1 MIVIMLSDCPPKVRG
16 DLSKW
21 LCEINT
27 GVFVGNVSSRVR
39 EEVWQRICE
48 NIKSGQATMVFNA
61 PGEQKMDFRVHNTTW
76 EPVDLD
82 GIKLMRRPLPAARK
96 SDGAEKEEQRHQG
109 AKSRAEQ
116 LYMAERMAK
125 ARAKKQFQEGYVVLD
140 IETTGTSLEKD
151 EIIEIGALKVES
163 GAVTEEFSMLIRING
178 EIPVEIQKLTG
189 ITEQELQSMGRPLE
203 EVLEKLFEFAG
214 NRIIVGHNVT
224 FDYNFIRAVCR
235 KMKLEMRLGTASRDT
250 LALSRRKIKGVG
262 SYQLEVLMKHLGYE
276 VSNAHRAL
284 ADCYLT
290 WQLYQKLNEM

>member
-48 NIKSGQATMVFNA
+48 NIKSGQATMVFSA

-96 SDGAEKEEQRHQG
+96 SDGAEKKEQRHQG

-189 ITEQELQSMGRPLE
+189 ITEKELQSMGRPLE

-224 FDYNFIRAVCR
+224 FDYNFIRAACR
-235 KMKLEMRLGTASRDT
+235 KMKLEMRLETASRDT

-262 SYQLEVLMKHLGYE
+262 SYQLEALMKHLGYE

-284 ADCYLT
+284 ADCYFT

>member
-48 NIKSGQATMVFNA
+48 NIKSGQATMVFSA

-163 GAVTEEFSMLIRING
+163 GAVTEEFSMFTRING
-178 EIPVEIQKLTG
+178 EIQVEIQKLTG

-214 NRIIVGHNVT
+214 NRIIVGHNVA
-224 FDYNFIRAVCR
+224 FDYNFIRAACR
-235 KMKLEMRLGTASRDT
+235 KLGIEMKLGTASRDT

-262 SYQLEVLMKHLGYE
+262 SYQLEALMKHLGYE

>member
-39 EEVWQRICE
+39 EKVWQRICE
-48 NIKSGQATMVFNA
+48 NIKSGQATMVFSA

-82 GIKLMRRPLPAARK
+82 GIKLMRRPLPGARK

-203 EVLEKLFEFAG
+203 EVLEKLFEFAW
-214 NRIIVGHNVT
+214 NRIIVGHNVA
-224 FDYNFIRAVCR
+224 FDYNFIRAACR

-262 SYQLEVLMKHLGYE
+262 SYQLEALMKHLGYE

>member
-48 NIKSGQATMVFNA
+48 NIKSGQATMVFSA

-82 GIKLMRRPLPAARK
+82 GIKLMRRPLPTARTVK
-96 SDGAEKEEQRHQG
+96 SSEKETQG
-109 AKSRAEQ
+109 VKSRAEQ
-116 LYMAERMAK
+116 LYIADRMAK
-125 ARAKKQFQEGYVVLD
+125 ARSRKMFQEGYVVLD

-163 GAVTEEFSMLIRING
+163 GNVAEEFSMLIWIKG
-178 EIPVEIQKLTG
+178 EIPLEIQKLTG
-189 ITEQELQSMGRPLE
+189 ITPQELQSKGRPLE
-203 EVLEKLFEFAG
+203 EVLEKLFEFTG
-214 NRIIVGHNVT
+214 NRVIVGHNIM
-224 FDYNFIRAVCR
+224 FDYKFIRTACK
-235 KMKLEMRLGTASRDT
+235 KMEIEMKLGTASRDT
-250 LALSRRKIKGVG
+250 LALSRRKIRGVG
-262 SYQLEVLMKHLGYE
+262 SYQLEALMKHLGYE

-290 WQLYQKLNEM
+290 WQLYQKLNEI

>member
-48 NIKSGQATMVFNA
+48 NIKSGQATMVFSA

-96 SDGAEKEEQRHQG
+96 SDGAEKKEQRHQG

-140 IETTGTSLEKD
+140 IETTGTLLEKD

-163 GAVTEEFSMLIRING
+163 GAVTEEFSMLTRING
-178 EIPVEIQKLTG
+178 EIPVEIQKMTG

-214 NRIIVGHNVT
+214 NRIIVGHNVA
-224 FDYNFIRAVCR
+224 FDYNFIRAACR

-262 SYQLEVLMKHLGYE
+262 SYQLEALMKHLGYE

>member
-48 NIKSGQATMVFNA
+48 NIKSGQATMVFSA

-163 GAVTEEFSMLIRING
+163 GAVTEEFSMLTRING

-189 ITEQELQSMGRPLE
+189 ITEKELQSMGRPLE

-224 FDYNFIRAVCR
+224 FDYNFIRAACR
-235 KMKLEMRLGTASRDT
+235 KMKLEMRLETASRDP

-262 SYQLEVLMKHLGYE
+262 SYQLEALMKHLGYE

-284 ADCYLT
+284 ADCYFT

>member
-48 NIKSGQATMVFNA
+48 NIKSGQATMVFSA

-163 GAVTEEFSMLIRING
+163 GAVTEEFSMLTRING

-189 ITEQELQSMGRPLE
+189 ITEKDLQSMGRPLE

-224 FDYNFIRAVCR
+224 FDYNFIRAACR
-235 KMKLEMRLGTASRDT
+235 KMKLEMRLETASRDT
-250 LALSRRKIKGVG
+250 LAWSRRKIKGVG
-262 SYQLEVLMKHLGYE
+262 SYQLEALMKHLGYE

>member
-48 NIKSGQATMVFNA
+48 NIKSGQATMVFSA
-61 PGEQKMDFRVHNTTW
+61 PGEQKMDFRVHNTNW

-96 SDGAEKEEQRHQG
+96 SDGTEKEEQRYQG

-224 FDYNFIRAVCR
+224 FDYNFIRAACR

>member
-27 GVFVGNVSSRVR
+27 GVFVGNVSGRGR

-48 NIKSGQATMVFNA
+48 NIKSGQATMVFSA

-82 GIKLMRRPLPAARK
+82 GIKLMRRPLPTARTVK
-96 SDGAEKEEQRHQG
+96 SSEKETQG
-109 AKSRAEQ
+109 VKSRAEQ
-116 LYMAERMAK
+116 LYIADRMAK
-125 ARAKKQFQEGYVVLD
+125 ARSRKMFQEGYVVLD

-163 GAVTEEFSMLIRING
+163 GNVAEEFSMIAWIKG
-178 EIPVEIQKLTG
+178 EIPLEIQKLTG
-189 ITEQELQSMGRPLE
+189 ITQQELQNKGRQLE
-203 EVLEKLFEFAG
+203 EVLENLFEFTG
-214 NRIIVGHNVT
+214 NRVIVGHNIM
-224 FDYNFIRAVCR
+224 FDYNFIRTACK
-235 KMKLEMRLGTASRDT
+235 KMEIEMKLGTASRDT
-250 LALSRRKIKGVG
+250 LALSRRKIRGVG
-262 SYQLEVLMKHLGYE
+262 SYQLEALMKHLGYE

-290 WQLYQKLNEM
+290 WQLYQKLNEI

>member
-16 DLSKW
+16 DLSIW

-48 NIKSGQATMVFNA
+48 NIKSGQATMVFSA

-203 EVLEKLFEFAG
+203 EVLEKLFEFVG
-214 NRIIVGHNVT
+214 NRIIVGYNVA
-224 FDYNFIRAVCR
+224 FDYNFIRAACR

>member
-1 MIVIMLSDCPPKVRG
+1 
-16 DLSKW
+16 
-21 LCEINT
+21 
-27 GVFVGNVSSRVR
+27 
-39 EEVWQRICE
+39 
-48 NIKSGQATMVFNA
+48 
-61 PGEQKMDFRVHNTTW
+61 
-76 EPVDLD
+76 
-82 GIKLMRRPLPAARK
+82 MRRPLPAARK

-163 GAVTEEFSMLIRING
+163 GAVTEEFSMLTRING

-189 ITEQELQSMGRPLE
+189 ITEKELQSMGRPLE

-224 FDYNFIRAVCR
+224 FDYNFIRAACR
-235 KMKLEMRLGTASRDT
+235 KMKLEMRLETASRDT

-262 SYQLEVLMKHLGYE
+262 SYQLEALMKHLGYE

-284 ADCYLT
+284 ADCYFT

>member
-16 DLSKW
+16 DLSKC

-48 NIKSGQATMVFNA
+48 NIKSGQATMVFSA

-163 GAVTEEFSMLIRING
+163 GAVTEEFSMLTRING

-189 ITEQELQSMGRPLE
+189 ITEKELQSMGRPLE

-224 FDYNFIRAVCR
+224 FDYNFIRAACR
-235 KMKLEMRLGTASRDT
+235 KMKLEMRLETASRDT

-262 SYQLEVLMKHLGYE
+262 SYQLEALMKHLGYE

-284 ADCYLT
+284 ADCYFT

>member
-48 NIKSGQATMVFNA
+48 NIKSGQATMVFSA

-224 FDYNFIRAVCR
+224 FDYNFIRAACR
-235 KMKLEMRLGTASRDT
+235 KMKLEMRLETASRDT

-262 SYQLEVLMKHLGYE
+262 SYQLEALMKHLGYE

-284 ADCYLT
+284 ADCYFT

>member
-48 NIKSGQATMVFNA
+48 NIKSGQATMVFSA

-96 SDGAEKEEQRHQG
+96 SDGTEKEEQRHQG

-163 GAVTEEFSMLIRING
+163 GAVTEEFSMLTRING

-189 ITEQELQSMGRPLE
+189 ITEKELQSMGRPLE

-224 FDYNFIRAVCR
+224 FDYNFIRAACR
-235 KMKLEMRLGTASRDT
+235 KMKLEMRLETASRDT

-262 SYQLEVLMKHLGYE
+262 SYQLEALMKHLGYE